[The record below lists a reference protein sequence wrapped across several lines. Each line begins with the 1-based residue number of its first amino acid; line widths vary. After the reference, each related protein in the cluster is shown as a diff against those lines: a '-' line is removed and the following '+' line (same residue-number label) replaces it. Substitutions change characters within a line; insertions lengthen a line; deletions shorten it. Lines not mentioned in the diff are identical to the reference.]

1 MERFHLLGLVQPV
14 GQLGLSPAIGS
25 VGIGIGIGI
34 GVGVGVGVG
43 GFCIN
48 LDYEIGHKQAPF
60 EKWLARRILAPTFYS
75 HFTVKHHRD
84 VATPADP
91 ASSRIGESI

>member
-1 MERFHLLGLVQPV
+1 MRPIL
-14 GQLGLSPAIGS
+14 ATGS
-25 VGIGIGIGI
+25 VG
-34 GVGVGVGVG
+34 VS

-48 LDYEIGHKQAPF
+48 LGYEMGRKQAPF
-60 EKWLARRILAPTFYS
+60 EKWLARLILAPTFYG
-75 HFTVKHHRD
+75 HFTVEHNRGHHRD